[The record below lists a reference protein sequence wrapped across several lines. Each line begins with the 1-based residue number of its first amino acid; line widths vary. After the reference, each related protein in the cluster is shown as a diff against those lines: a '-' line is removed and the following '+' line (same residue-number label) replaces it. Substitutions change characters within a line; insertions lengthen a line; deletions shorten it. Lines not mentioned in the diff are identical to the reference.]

1 MKEAIFTLLG
11 LVLGGGG
18 VYFFVANKLQQKLAS
33 AERKLN
39 RANRAMDDGDAL
51 RDQQAS
57 QAQEL
62 KAAQERIKSLEAS
75 HQSQLQELE
84 ARRGQ
89 ELAALR
95 EGAPDLEPLQ
105 IQIEDLQGQ
114 LETQAAQH
122 VQEKQELELRYN
134 ERLQALE
141 ADYQRRLAERE
152 AQTPLVQEEAAPPST
167 NPLGGFLGGVAAA
180 AGAVGLAGAAGAF
193 FGERAEA
200 ETVEAE
206 PENWVDAP
214 AEPEAEFDSPFGAP
228 EVEVRDWTAPAPELE
243 IQEETP
249 DPFAA
254 SATNW
259 VDEAGTETFA
269 PEEVEEFPIDSLLE
283 EPEPLE
289 VVDAPL
295 DLADV
300 AIDVQEQESDFPET
314 LGLESLEQE
323 EPFPETLELESLEQE
338 AGFPE
343 TLELESLAPESD
355 FPETLEL
362 ESLTEA
368 ETGEFTP
375 ALELETFDAGAEDF
389 ADAPDFSMAELDLG
403 TEEPLALS
411 LDDLETQAPEA
422 APDFSLES
430 FDLGAEPE
438 SPGLEL
444 EGFDLDAPSTE
455 GLDLGWEG
463 DASPPSLEAF
473 DLGLG
478 ENEQEDL
485 FAPSP
490 FEAESA
496 EMPSLDDISDPGES
510 LDLPADFLA
519 DMPSYHPELE
529 TETED
534 LAGDSEIDF
543 LLELQQPEESGA
555 DDLGEGLLLD
565 LGNEGE
571 ELPLMDLFPPESEAA
586 LEMPE
591 LPVSNPSEGMDPFIN
606 MLDVSTETPD
616 PELLEMLQGHHG
628 DLDGDQE
635 LFGDLFG
642 DSKGETPMGLEDLMP
657 GEASKLDSDPGEFS
671 LDWDAPS
678 S

>member
-18 VYFFVANKLQQKLAS
+18 VYFFVASKLQQKLAS
-33 AERKLN
+33 AERKLD
-39 RANRAMDDGDAL
+39 RANRAMDDGEAL
-51 RDQQAS
+51 REQGAS

-62 KAAQERIKSLEAS
+62 QAAQARIKSLEAS
-75 HQSQLQELE
+75 YQSQLQELE
-84 ARRGQ
+84 ARHGQ
-89 ELAALR
+89 ELASLR

-105 IQIEDLQGQ
+105 VQIEDLQGQ

-122 VQEKQELELRYN
+122 AQEKQELELRYN

-141 ADYQRRLAERE
+141 ADYQRQLEEGE
-152 AQTPLVQEEAAPPST
+152 AQWRQRLQTETAPIQTEEAEPKTA

-193 FGERAEA
+193 LGERR
-200 ETVEAE
+200 ETEPEPE

-214 AEPEAEFDSPFGAP
+214 AESEAEFDSPFAAP

-243 IQEETP
+243 IETETP

-254 SATNW
+254 SAANW
-259 VDEAGTETFA
+259 VDEVETETFA
-269 PEEVEEFPIDSLLE
+269 PEEVEEFPLDSLLE
-283 EPEPLE
+283 EPEPLA

-323 EPFPETLELESLEQE
+323 E
-338 AGFPE
+338 AFPE

-355 FPETLEL
+355 FPETLGL

-375 ALELETFDAGAEDF
+375 AFELETFDPGAEDL
-389 ADAPDFSMAELDLG
+389 PMAELDLEA
-403 TEEPLALS
+403 EEPLALS
-411 LDDLETQAPEA
+411 LDELETEAPQA
-422 APDFSLES
+422 APDLSLDS

-438 SPGLEL
+438 SLGLEL
-444 EGFDLDAPSTE
+444 EGFDLEAPPTE

-463 DASPPSLEAF
+463 DTSASSLEAF

-478 ENEQEDL
+478 DSGSAAA

-490 FEAESA
+490 FESEAGETL
-496 EMPSLDDISDPGES
+496 SLDGISDPGES
-510 LDLPADFLA
+510 LELPADFLA

-534 LAGDSEIDF
+534 LGGDSEIDF

-555 DDLGEGLLLD
+555 ADLGEGLLLE
-565 LGNEGE
+565 LGDEGE

-606 MLDVSTETPD
+606 MLDISTETPD

-628 DLDGDQE
+628 DLDEDQE

-642 DSKGETPMGLEDLMP
+642 DSKGETPLGLEDFMP
-657 GEASKLDSDPGEFS
+657 GETSKLDSEPGEFS

>member
-18 VYFFVANKLQQKLAS
+18 VYFFVASKLQQKLAS
-33 AERKLN
+33 AERKLD
-39 RANRAMDDGDAL
+39 RANRAMDDGEAL
-51 RDQQAS
+51 REQGAS

-62 KAAQERIKSLEAS
+62 QAAQERIKSLEAS
-75 HQSQLQELE
+75 YQSQLQELE
-84 ARRGQ
+84 ARHSH

-105 IQIEDLQGQ
+105 VQIEDLQGQ

-141 ADYQRRLAERE
+141 ADYQRQLAERE
-152 AQTPLVQEEAAPPST
+152 AQTPPTPAETAPPT
-167 NPLGGFLGGVAAA
+167 GNPLGGILGGVAAA
-180 AGAVGLAGAAGAF
+180 AGAVGLAGAASAF
-193 FGERAEA
+193 LGDRR
-200 ETVEAE
+200 ETEPEPEPE

-214 AEPEAEFDSPFGAP
+214 AEPEAEFDSPFAAP

-243 IQEETP
+243 METETP

-254 SATNW
+254 SAANW
-259 VDEAGTETFA
+259 VDEVETETFA
-269 PEEVEEFPIDSLLE
+269 PEEVEEFPLDSLLE
-283 EPEPLE
+283 EPDPLE
-289 VVDAPL
+289 VADAPL

-314 LGLESLEQE
+314 LGLEYLEQE
-323 EPFPETLELESLEQE
+323 EAFPETLGLESLEQE
-338 AGFPE
+338 TALPE
-343 TLELESLAPESD
+343 TLG
-355 FPETLEL
+355 L

-368 ETGEFTP
+368 ETGEFIPTF
-375 ALELETFDAGAEDF
+375 ELETFNPGAEDF
-389 ADAPDFSMAELDLG
+389 SSAPNFSMAELDLG

-411 LDDLETQAPEA
+411 LDDLEMEVPEA
-422 APDFSLES
+422 APDFSLDS

-444 EGFDLDAPSTE
+444 EGFDLESPRME

-463 DASPPSLEAF
+463 DTSAASLEAF

-478 ENEQEDL
+478 ESDSAEA

-490 FEAESA
+490 FGSETE
-496 EMPSLDDISDPGES
+496 ETLSLEDLSDPGGS

-534 LAGDSEIDF
+534 LGEHSEIHF
-543 LLELQQPEESGA
+543 LLELQQPEESGTA
-555 DDLGEGLLLD
+555 DFGEGLLLE
-565 LGNEGE
+565 LGEEGE

-591 LPVSNPSEGMDPFIN
+591 MPVSNPSDGMEPFIN
-606 MLDVSTETPD
+606 MLDISTETPD

-642 DSKGETPMGLEDLMP
+642 DSKGETPMGLEDFMP
-657 GEASKLDSDPGEFS
+657 GETSKLESDPEEFS
-671 LDWDAPS
+671 LDWDTPS

>member
-18 VYFFVANKLQQKLAS
+18 VYFFVANKLEQKLAS
-33 AERKLN
+33 AERKLE

-51 RDQQAS
+51 RDRQAS

-105 IQIEDLQGQ
+105 SQIEDLQGR

-122 VQEKQELELRYN
+122 AQEKQELELRYN

-141 ADYQRRLAERE
+141 ADYQRQLAERE
-152 AQTPLVQEEAAPPST
+152 AQTPAVPEEAAPPST
-167 NPLGGFLGGVAAA
+167 NPLGGFLGGAAAA

-193 FGERAEA
+193 LGDRR
-200 ETVEAE
+200 ETEPEAE
-206 PENWVDAP
+206 PEAENWVDAP
-214 AEPEAEFDSPFGAP
+214 AEPEEALASPFGVP
-228 EVEVRDWTAPAPELE
+228 EVEVEDWTAPAPELE
-243 IQEETP
+243 IQEAGV
-249 DPFAA
+249 DPFEAPA
-254 SATNW
+254 WA
-259 VDEAGTETFA
+259 DEGETVGFA
-269 PEEVEEFPIDSLLE
+269 PDSADEFPIDSLLE

-289 VVDAPL
+289 LEVSEGPL
-295 DLADV
+295 DLAD
-300 AIDVQEQESDFPET
+300 IDLELQEQESDFSET
-314 LGLESLEQE
+314 LGLESL
-323 EPFPETLELESLEQE
+323 
-338 AGFPE
+338 
-343 TLELESLAPESD
+343 
-355 FPETLEL
+355 
-362 ESLTEA
+362 TEA
-368 ETGEFTP
+368 ATGEFTP
-375 ALELETFDAGAEDF
+375 AFDLETFDLGAEDF
-389 ADAPDFSMAELDLG
+389 AGAPDFSMAELDLG

-411 LDDLETQAPEA
+411 LDDLETE
-422 APDFSLES
+422 APDFSLAS

-438 SPGLEL
+438 SPELEL
-444 EGFDLDAPSTE
+444 EGFQLESASTE
-455 GLDLGWEG
+455 ELDLGWEG
-463 DASPPSLEAF
+463 DPSTPSLEAF

-478 ENEQEDL
+478 ESGQEDL
-485 FAPSP
+485 FASSLL
-490 FEAESA
+490 EAEA
-496 EMPSLDDISDPGES
+496 GEMPSLDDISDPGES
-510 LDLPADFLA
+510 LELPADFLA

-534 LAGDSEIDF
+534 LGGDSEIDF

-555 DDLGEGLLLD
+555 GDFGEGLLLE
-565 LGNEGE
+565 LGDEGE

-606 MLDVSTETPD
+606 MLDVSAETPD

-642 DSKGETPMGLEDLMP
+642 DSKGETPLGLEDFMP
-657 GEASKLDSDPGEFS
+657 GETSKLESDPGEFS